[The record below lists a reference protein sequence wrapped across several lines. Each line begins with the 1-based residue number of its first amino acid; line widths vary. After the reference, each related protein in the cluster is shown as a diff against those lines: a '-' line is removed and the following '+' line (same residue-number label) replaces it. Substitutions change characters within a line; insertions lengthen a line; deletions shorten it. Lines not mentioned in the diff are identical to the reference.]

1 MRSNGPPFVAFVASH
16 LSSKDSFPILP
27 DSYSILRVSIP
38 PLLSALHHSYLRRRR
53 SLRYEIEKRKWKY
66 NHDSTENTLDEYG
79 GFIRSLDADS
89 SFANAA
95 ELFMKDRENY
105 SYC

>member
-1 MRSNGPPFVAFVASH
+1 MNERGEGNERVVSRGGKRGELDPGRMRSNGPPFVAFVASH

-53 SLRYEIEKRKWKY
+53 SLRYEIEKRK
-66 NHDSTENTLDEYG
+66 
-79 GFIRSLDADS
+79 
-89 SFANAA
+89 
-95 ELFMKDRENY
+95 
-105 SYC
+105 